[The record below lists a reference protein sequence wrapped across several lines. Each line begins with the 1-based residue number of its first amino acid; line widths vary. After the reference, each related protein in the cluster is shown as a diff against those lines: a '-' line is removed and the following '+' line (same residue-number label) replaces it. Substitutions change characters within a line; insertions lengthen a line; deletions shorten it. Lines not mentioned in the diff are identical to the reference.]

1 MITVAMSVCID
12 APASEVW
19 AQLVRLED
27 IRLWSEAVVDARCEG
42 VASRGVGAERT
53 CDLRGELT
61 VHERW
66 LAWAE
71 GRSFTYEGVGVPGVA
86 QARNHWSVRPQ
97 GAQTVLTSEADVE
110 LKVAWLTRLVEPIFA
125 RQVSR
130 VGARTFAAFKFLVEN
145 GTPPRGSHRRLPR
158 AAATC

>member
-19 AQLVRLED
+19 AQLARLED
-27 IRLWSEAVVDARCEG
+27 IRFWSEAVVDARCEG

-53 CDLRGELT
+53 CDLRGGIT

-66 LAWAE
+66 VAWDE
-71 GRSFTYEGVGVPGVA
+71 GRSFTYEGFGVPGVA
-86 QARNHWSVRPQ
+86 QARNYWSVRPE

-110 LKVAWLTRLVEPIFA
+110 LKGARTTRLLEPIFA
-125 RQVSR
+125 GQI
-130 VGARTFAAFKFLVEN
+130 
-145 GTPPRGSHRRLPR
+145 RR
-158 AAATC
+158 